1 MNLASFRSY
10 LTLIA
15 LLLSACDKPPQT
27 TPRVD
32 ALEKKISDLEQRIK
46 SEEHETFQLHLD
58 SFKLRLDLQE
68 RIEALKERTATI
80 DLNSTGYSFLDTG
93 GGVILISCHGAE
105 PYLNGHRIKLRLG
118 NPLNMRFSGFKLKFK
133 FGRKP
138 PNPPTI
144 KGMNGSDFLKAGEAW
159 KRDYDAW
166 KESLR
171 SAEGSYTVDL
181 SPGAW
186 KTVQATLPQTIA
198 ADIAYVE
205 VRIETDIISLRA
217 P

>member
-10 LTLIA
+10 VTFVG

-27 TPRVD
+27 SPRID

-46 SEEHETFQLHLD
+46 SEEHETSELSLD
-58 SFKLRLDLQE
+58 LFKLRLDFQE
-68 RIEALKERTATI
+68 RIEALKERTTTI
-80 DLNSTGYSFLDTG
+80 DPNSTGYSFLDTG
-93 GGVILISCHGAE
+93 GGVILISCDGAE
-105 PYLNGHRIKLRLG
+105 PYLDGHRIKLRLG

-144 KGMNGSDFLKAGEAW
+144 KGMNGSDFVKAGEAW
-159 KRDYDAW
+159 QRDYDAW

-186 KTVQATLPQTIA
+186 RTVQATLPQTMA
-198 ADIAYVE
+198 ADLAYVE
-205 VRIETDIISLRA
+205 VSIETGTISLRA

>member
-1 MNLASFRSY
+1 M
-10 LTLIA
+10 TLIA
-15 LLLSACDKPPQT
+15 LSLSACDKPPQT
-27 TPRVD
+27 TPRID
-32 ALEKKISDLEQRIK
+32 ALEKKISALEQRIK
-46 SEEHETFQLHLD
+46 SEEHETSELYLD
-58 SFKLRLDLQE
+58 LFKLRFDVRD

-93 GGVILISCHGAE
+93 GGVILISSDGAE
-105 PYLNGHRIKLRLG
+105 PYLDGHRIKLRLG

-138 PNPPTI
+138 PSPPTI
-144 KGMNGSDFLKAGEAW
+144 KGMNGSDFLEAGEAW
-159 KRDYDAW
+159 QRDYDAW

-186 KTVQATLPQTIA
+186 RTVQATLPQTKA
-198 ADIAYVE
+198 ADLAYVE
-205 VRIETDIISLRA
+205 VSIQTDTISLRA